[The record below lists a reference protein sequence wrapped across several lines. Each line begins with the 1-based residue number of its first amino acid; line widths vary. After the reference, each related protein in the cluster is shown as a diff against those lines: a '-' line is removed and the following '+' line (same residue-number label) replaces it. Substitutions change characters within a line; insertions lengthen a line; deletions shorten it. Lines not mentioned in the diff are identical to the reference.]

1 MKVRATNKYKVLGV
15 SDSQLGFIP
24 EEGYEFEVTE
34 ERFKALSVNNSYNAT
49 FVVKVEEKKEEP
61 KEELKE
67 EVVEVAKKKTT
78 TRKAV
83 KKTAK
88 KAK

>member
-1 MKVRATNKYKVLGV
+1 MKVKATNKYKVLGV

-34 ERFKALSVNNSYNAT
+34 ERYKALAVNNSYNAT

-61 KEELKE
+61 KEE
-67 EVVEVAKKKTT
+67 VVEVAKKKTT

-83 KKTAK
+83 KKTTK

>member
-1 MKVRATNKYKVLGV
+1 MKVKATNKYKVLGV

-61 KEELKE
+61 KEE
-67 EVVEVAKKKTT
+67 VVEVAKKKTT

-83 KKTAK
+83 KKTTK

>member
-1 MKVRATNKYKVLGV
+1 MKVKATNKYKILGV

-61 KEELKE
+61 KEE
-67 EVVEVAKKKTT
+67 VVEVAKKKTT

-83 KKTAK
+83 KKTTK

>member
-1 MKVRATNKYKVLGV
+1 MKVKATNKYKVLGV

-49 FVVKVEEKKEEP
+49 FVVKVEEKKAEP
-61 KEELKE
+61 KE

-78 TRKAV
+78 TRKAI
-83 KKTAK
+83 KKTTK

>member
-1 MKVRATNKYKVLGV
+1 MKVKATNKYKVLGV
-15 SDSQLGFIP
+15 MDSQLGFIP
-24 EEGYEFEVTE
+24 EEGYEFEISE

-49 FVVKVEEKKEEP
+49 FVVKVEEKKTEP
-61 KEELKE
+61 KE

-83 KKTAK
+83 KKTTK

>member
-1 MKVRATNKYKVLGV
+1 MKVRATNKYKILGV

-61 KEELKE
+61 KEE
-67 EVVEVAKKKTT
+67 VVEVAKKKTT

-83 KKTAK
+83 KKTTK

>member
-1 MKVRATNKYKVLGV
+1 MKVKATNKYKVLGV

-61 KEELKE
+61 KEE
-67 EVVEVAKKKTT
+67 VVEVAKKKTT
-78 TRKAV
+78 TRKAI
-83 KKTAK
+83 KKTTK
-88 KAK
+88 KEK

>member
-1 MKVRATNKYKVLGV
+1 MKVKATNKYKVLGV

-49 FVVKVEEKKEEP
+49 FVVKVEEKKEEQ
-61 KEELKE
+61 KE

-83 KKTAK
+83 KKTTK

>member
-1 MKVRATNKYKVLGV
+1 MKVKATNKYKVLGV

-61 KEELKE
+61 KEE
-67 EVVEVAKKKTT
+67 VVEVAKKKTT
-78 TRKAV
+78 TRKAI
-83 KKTAK
+83 KKTTK

>member
-1 MKVRATNKYKVLGV
+1 MKVKATNKYKVLGV

-61 KEELKE
+61 KEE
-67 EVVEVAKKKTT
+67 VVEVAKKKTT
-78 TRKAV
+78 TRKAIN
-83 KKTAK
+83 KTTK

>member
-1 MKVRATNKYKVLGV
+1 MKVKATNKYKILGV

-61 KEELKE
+61 KEE
-67 EVVEVAKKKTT
+67 VVEVAKKKTT
-78 TRKAV
+78 IIKAV
-83 KKTAK
+83 KKTTK